1 MTDRDQLPNTLSGII
16 LNKLFMQQTH
26 TPFGLYYGLD
36 FGTLNL
42 SAMKRVVLIAFVV
55 LSSTLLS
62 AQDSIPKK
70 SYSATFTSSVPVID
84 GSIEDP
90 AWQTGAW
97 DGNFIQYQPDNGA
110 APGQQTEFKVLFDDN
125 NIYVAIKAYDTAVDS
140 ISRRISRRDNADG
153 DFVGISFDSY
163 HDLQTGFV
171 FVVNAAGVKNDFIW
185 ANDGQIEDDTW
196 DPIWYADAR
205 LYDWGWAAEL
215 KIPLTQL
222 RFRISD
228 GGIWGLE
235 LLRQLFRNQEISV
248 WQQVD
253 RNSSGLVHNFGEM
266 TGLSGIKPR
275 KQADITPFVVGS
287 LEKFE
292 KEDGNPFAAGTD
304 WKFNAGLDAKFG
316 VTNNVTLDLTVN
328 PDFGQVEAD
337 PSVVNLTAYET
348 FYQEKRPFFIEG
360 NNITSLKTGIGDGD
374 IGYDNLFYSR
384 RIGRSPHIEA
394 ETEENEFA
402 RTPRVTPII
411 SAAKITG
418 KTPDGLSIGVLEA
431 VTAEGKAEI
440 DSLGKRSWQTVEPLT
455 NYFIA
460 RVKKD
465 FKGGKTVIGG
475 GYTNTHR
482 FLGGTGIEGL
492 VHNANT
498 AGIDFT
504 QYFGKDRKW
513 FMSSTAAA
521 SNLTGSTTAIENLQT
536 SSVHYY
542 QRPDADYVEVDPTRT
557 TLNGYGGNIQG
568 GKVGGHWNF
577 MLFGLVKS
585 PGFDLNDIGYVQS
598 ADALMTGL
606 WSAYSFDKPFS
617 IFRQIRPNANFWTGW
632 DYGGTH
638 LFTGGNL
645 SLYTE
650 FKNLWSASFGGN
662 YDGKSLSNTLLRGGP
677 SMLYPSN
684 LNWFASISTNSSKMI
699 YGTLWVNGG
708 KGGEEVSK
716 YFSSGFDLTAKPG
729 HSFSVTLSP
738 SYSKSSNMLQYVT
751 HVSEGDRYIL
761 SQIDQQVVS
770 MSVRLNYNITPELTI
785 QYWGQPFLA
794 AMDYSKYK
802 VVTDPR
808 AENLA
813 DRYHLLTDSELEFN
827 SDENTYYAD
836 ENHDGTD
843 DYSFENPDGNF
854 DQFLSNLVVRWEFRP
869 ASTIYLVWSQTRDY
883 FDETGSFS
891 LNQNLGNLYTAEK
904 PYNVFLIKFTYRFGL
919 R

>member
-1 MTDRDQLPNTLSGII
+1 
-16 LNKLFMQQTH
+16 MQQSH
-26 TPFGLYYGLD
+26 PVAGLYYGLA
-36 FGTLNL
+36 FWTVNL
-42 SAMKRVVLIAFVV
+42 ISMERIVLIAFAM
-55 LSSTLLS
+55 LSCILIS

-70 SYSATFTSSVPVID
+70 SHGATFTSSVPVID
-84 GSIEDP
+84 GAIEDD

-97 DGNFIQYQPDNGA
+97 DGNFIQYQPENGA

-185 ANDGQIEDDTW
+185 AGDGQIEDDTW
-196 DPIWYADAR
+196 DPVWFTEAKV
-205 LYDWGWAAEL
+205 YDWGWAAEI

-235 LLRQLFRNQEISV
+235 VFRQLFRNQELSV
-248 WQQVD
+248 WQYID

-292 KEDGNPFAAGTD
+292 KEDGNPFATGTGR
-304 WKFNAGLDAKFG
+304 KINSGLDAKFG
-316 VTNNVTLDLTVN
+316 VTNNMTLDLTVN

-348 FYQEKRPFFIEG
+348 FYEEKRPFFIEG
-360 NNITSLKTGIGDGD
+360 KNITSLKTGIGDGD
-374 IGYDNLFYSR
+374 VGYDNLFYSR
-384 RIGRSPHIEA
+384 RIGRSPHLEV
-394 ETEENEFA
+394 ETEENEFV

-440 DSLGKRSWQTVEPLT
+440 DSLGERSWQTVEPLT
-455 NYFIA
+455 NYFIS

-465 FKGGKTVIGG
+465 YNGGKTVIGG

-482 FLGGTGIEGL
+482 FLGGTGIDDI
-492 VHNANT
+492 VKNANT

-513 FMSSTAAA
+513 FMSTTAAA
-521 SNLTGSTTAIENLQT
+521 SNLTGSTMAIEDLQR

-557 TLNGYGGNIQG
+557 SLNGFGGNIQG
-568 GKVGGHWNF
+568 GKAGGHWNF
-577 MLFGLVKS
+577 MFFGLMKS
-585 PGFDLNDIGYVQS
+585 PGFDLNDLGYVQS

-606 WSAYSFDKPFS
+606 WSAYRFDKPFS

-632 DYGGTH
+632 DFGGTH

-645 SLYTE
+645 SIYTE
-650 FKNLWSASFGGN
+650 FKNLWSTSIGAN
-662 YDGKSLSNTLLRGGP
+662 YEGKSLSNTLLRGGP
-677 SMLYPSN
+677 SMLSPSD
-684 LNWFASISTNSSKMI
+684 LSWFASFSTNSSKMI
-699 YGTLWVNGG
+699 YGSLWINGG
-708 KGGEEVSK
+708 KGGEESAK
-716 YFSSGFDLTAKPG
+716 SFSSGFNLTAKPG
-729 HSFSVTLSP
+729 QSFSITLSP
-738 SYSKSSNMLQYVT
+738 SYSKNRNVIQYVS
-751 HVSEGDRYIL
+751 HIQDNDRFIL

-794 AMDYSKYK
+794 AMDYSKFK
-802 VVTDPR
+802 VVTNPR

-813 DRYHLLTDSELEFN
+813 ERYHIFTDSEIQFDAGNNIYNVIE
-827 SDENTYYAD
+827 
-836 ENHDGTD
+836 GTD
-843 DYSFENPDGNF
+843 QYSFDNPDYNY
-854 DQFLSNLVVRWEFRP
+854 DQFLSNLVARWEFSP
-869 ASTIYLVWSQTRDY
+869 GSTLYFVWSQTRNYNDSS
-883 FDETGSFS
+883 GSFS
-891 LNQNLGNLYTAEK
+891 LEQNLDNLYSEKK
-904 PYNVFLIKFTYRFGL
+904 PYDVFLIKFTYRFGL